1 MEKTP
6 GCIGII
12 LDGNRR
18 WAKERG
24 LPSFEGHRQ
33 GMNNL
38 EPIVLAARDLGIKH
52 MVVYAFS
59 TENWNRSKDEVSYLM
74 EIFEEMARKNLARL
88 AKEGVAVRFVGQRE
102 RFSETLQ
109 TVMREAEAKSLP
121 GRSGRTGLAEPKI
134 TLWICMSY
142 GGRAEIVQAATA
154 AAQDG
159 AISEESL
166 AAHLWTAGMPDPDII
181 IRTGGAERL
190 SNFLLW
196 QSAYAELF
204 FIPTHWPAFTKKD
217 LEDILEEYAVRERRM
232 GR

>member
-121 GRSGRTGLAEPKI
+121 GRSGRT
-134 TLWICMSY
+134 
-142 GGRAEIVQAATA
+142 
-154 AAQDG
+154 
-159 AISEESL
+159 
-166 AAHLWTAGMPDPDII
+166 
-181 IRTGGAERL
+181 
-190 SNFLLW
+190 
-196 QSAYAELF
+196 
-204 FIPTHWPAFTKKD
+204 
-217 LEDILEEYAVRERRM
+217 
-232 GR
+232 

>member
-24 LPSFEGHRQ
+24 LPSFEGYRQ

-121 GRSGRTGLAEPKI
+121 GRSGRTGR
-134 TLWICMSY
+134 
-142 GGRAEIVQAATA
+142 RAPFWKT
-154 AAQDG
+154 
-159 AISEESL
+159 
-166 AAHLWTAGMPDPDII
+166 
-181 IRTGGAERL
+181 
-190 SNFLLW
+190 
-196 QSAYAELF
+196 
-204 FIPTHWPAFTKKD
+204 
-217 LEDILEEYAVRERRM
+217 
-232 GR
+232 